1 VYPVAGT
8 ASYNHLKKPN
18 IDCLQLDQV
27 KALEIFINNPEAGYR
42 TEEQVVEIEF
52 FDEAMQMLASMND
65 RPVHLQDEMET
76 ILCESHP
83 CRDLGKKEM
92 HVRGGNTFD
101 VTEDGV
107 MMVKGYNRLGWEI
120 VPPGDKSL
128 RFLKMNST

>member
-1 VYPVAGT
+1 
-8 ASYNHLKKPN
+8 
-18 IDCLQLDQV
+18 
-27 KALEIFINNPEAGYR
+27 
-42 TEEQVVEIEF
+42 VVEIEF
-52 FDEAMQMLASMND
+52 FDEAMQMLAWRFD
-65 RPVHLQDEMET
+65 QPVHLRDEMET

-92 HVRGGNTFD
+92 HVGGGNTFD

-128 RFLKMNST
+128 RFLKMNSIENK